1 MNANL
6 MNRTIEMTKSE
17 AKAAGKLNSD
27 EWKEFRE
34 YQNAYPNFEIVIK
47 ASAKRTGAYR
57 GLDYKYMLNYINNC
71 KLENKSD
78 ILEKFKFLIASD
90 KKNKVEG
97 SEYLVASSYMDVK
110 KWFLATFPEI
120 KSHKEEHD
128 KKRAE
133 ILAIVA

>member
-17 AKAAGKLNSD
+17 AKAAGKLHSD
-27 EWKEFRE
+27 EWNELRE
-34 YQNAYPNFEIVIK
+34 YQNAYPSFEIVIK
-47 ASAKRTGAYR
+47 APAKRSVEYR
-57 GLDYKYMLNYINNC
+57 GLDYKYMLNYIKNC
-71 KLENKSD
+71 DNGEKDTLLEEFNT
-78 ILEKFKFLIASD
+78 LIALD

-97 SEYLVASSYMDVK
+97 AEHLQAASYIEVK

-120 KSHKEEHD
+120 KSHKEAHD

-133 ILAIVA
+133 ILAKIA